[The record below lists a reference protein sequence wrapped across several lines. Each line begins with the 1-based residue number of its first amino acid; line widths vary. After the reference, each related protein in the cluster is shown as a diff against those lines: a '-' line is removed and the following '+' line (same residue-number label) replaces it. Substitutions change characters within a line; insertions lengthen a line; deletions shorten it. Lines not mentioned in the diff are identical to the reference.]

1 MENETNSLI
10 TGEKKEYPSPIAS
23 ISTSGF
29 IQDYY
34 FNHFLIID
42 QLPFDFEYEH
52 TFWLSSIGG
61 TRKCGLPIAN

>member
-1 MENETNSLI
+1 MENETNSSI
-10 TGEKKEYPSPIAS
+10 IKEKKINPNPDTS

-52 TFWLSSIGG
+52 AELFGFID
-61 TRKCGLPIAN
+61 